1 MSFVFRESGIGSCR
15 VGSGML
21 GVDAASGQ
29 DGVASGRG
37 VEADGAPVGGA
48 AGVGVGRE
56 GGSGPDGLGTDSG
69 RCSEGPALCPQSP
82 S

>member
-1 MSFVFRESGIGSCR
+1 MFRESGIGSCW

-21 GVDAASGQ
+21 GVAAASGR

-48 AGVGVGRE
+48 PRVAVGGE
-56 GGSGPDGLGTDSG
+56 GGSSRDGPGTGSG
-69 RCSEGPALCPQSP
+69 RCSDGPAS
-82 S
+82 

>member
-1 MSFVFRESGIGSCR
+1 MFRESGIGSCW

-21 GVDAASGQ
+21 GVATASGR

-48 AGVGVGRE
+48 PRVVVGGE
-56 GGSGPDGLGTDSG
+56 GGSGRYGPGTRSG
-69 RCSEGPALCPQSP
+69 RCSDGPAS
-82 S
+82 